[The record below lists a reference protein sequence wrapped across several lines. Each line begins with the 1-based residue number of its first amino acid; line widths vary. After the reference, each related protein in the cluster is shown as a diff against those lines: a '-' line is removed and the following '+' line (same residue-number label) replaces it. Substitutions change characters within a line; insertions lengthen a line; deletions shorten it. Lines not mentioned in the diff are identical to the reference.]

1 MLRTKTPSELA
12 NCAAAVG
19 DQLDGWLFCPGI
31 LLLRTMKHMLT
42 RRLLNWA
49 PDQILCRGIE
59 VTDEETNTIPSPKF
73 GIEPAANATTAS
85 AQLQIG
91 TRENV
96 GEFSTVEAP
105 GRVEVTKLGIP
116 PTYNIHD
123 GF

>member
-1 MLRTKTPSELA
+1 
-12 NCAAAVG
+12 
-19 DQLDGWLFCPGI
+19 
-31 LLLRTMKHMLT
+31 MLT

-49 PDQILCRGIE
+49 PALIPCWGIE
-59 VTDEETNTIPSPKF
+59 VTDEETKTIAFPKY
-73 GIEPAANATTAS
+73 GIESAANATAAS

-91 TRENV
+91 TRENA
-96 GEFSTVEAP
+96 GEFFTVEAP

>member
-1 MLRTKTPSELA
+1 
-12 NCAAAVG
+12 
-19 DQLDGWLFCPGI
+19 
-31 LLLRTMKHMLT
+31 MLT

-49 PDQILCRGIE
+49 PDLILCRGIE
-59 VTDEETNTIPSPKF
+59 DTDEETNTIANLKY
-73 GIEPAANATTAS
+73 GIESAANATTAS